1 MIVILIVGAA
11 SIPAFVLPRD
21 TSIVVGLALEQICGE
36 SAYAVVPVY
45 LLELVPFEHRSATIG
60 TVYEIDNLVASAL
73 PTIVAALAQRFR
85 LTKVEKQPNAPHFD
99 YGKSMT
105 ILLACVY
112 PCMIPLICF
121 GPEKRNTGALH
132 DMVSDD
138 QATTGD
144 VGYRTSREHERLALI
159 AGIPDTSDWQ
169 KKSLC
174 YSYIY

>member
-1 MIVILIVGAA
+1 MA
-11 SIPAFVLPRD
+11 
-21 TSIVVGLALEQICGE
+21 
-36 SAYAVVPVY
+36 
-45 LLELVPFEHRSATIG
+45 
-60 TVYEIDNLVASAL
+60 
-73 PTIVAALAQRFR
+73 
-85 LTKVEKQPNAPHFD
+85 
-99 YGKSMT
+99 

-121 GPEKRNTGALH
+121 GPEKRNTDALH